1 MSKKH
6 CMTKASCCNC
16 RCNNN
21 YYGYNNRFN
30 NNSYGYNN
38 YGYGNFYGF
47 GGFCGGCNWIWPL
60 LLLFLL

>member
-38 YGYGNFYGF
+38 YGYGRCGNFGS
-47 GGFCGGCNWIWPL
+47 GNCFCGLWPL
-60 LLLFLL
+60 LFLFCF